1 MACKILNNL
10 PQPTTNLTIAETNLD
25 EFGYC
30 LIADA
35 LSREEVAIVR
45 RRLEDQAAAEKQRGL
60 ALRR

>member
-1 MACKILNNL
+1 MACKTLNDL

-35 LSREEVAIVR
+35 LSRE
-45 RRLEDQAAAEKQRGL
+45 G
-60 ALRR
+60 

>member
-1 MACKILNNL
+1 MACKTLNDL

-35 LSREEVAIVR
+35 LRGCLK
-45 RRLEDQAAAEKQRGL
+45 RLDT
-60 ALRR
+60 